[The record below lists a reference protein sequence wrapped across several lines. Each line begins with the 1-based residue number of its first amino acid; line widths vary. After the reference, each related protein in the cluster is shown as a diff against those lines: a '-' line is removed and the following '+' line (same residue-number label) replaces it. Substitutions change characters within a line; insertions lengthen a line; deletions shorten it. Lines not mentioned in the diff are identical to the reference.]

1 MDLDGSVSGQG
12 LFSFESGR
20 PSQLLNV
27 FSMARLIYT
36 HTHTD
41 THTNKSGRH
50 NLLSGNHKTAA
61 MYTTAAAA
69 HFVYFV
75 CCFFFFQ
82 FFFFFCFPVLFWS
95 GPRPPG
101 DFPPNRIIIRSNK
114 QIKMD
119 RCNTLPFNSN
129 RTSYRESLSL
139 WDVSRWH
146 FSKFWAPDIFL
157 YDRRLS
163 FMNQRIFLK
172 E

>member
-27 FSMARLIYT
+27 FSMAQLIYT
-36 HTHTD
+36 H

-50 NLLSGNHKTAA
+50 NLLSGNNHKTAA
-61 MYTTAAAA
+61 MYTTATAA

-82 FFFFFCFPVLFWS
+82 FFLFFPVLFWS

-129 RTSYRESLSL
+129 RTSYRESLFFGGCVTL
-139 WDVSRWH
+139 AFFKIFGTGHIFIRPALV
-146 FSKFWAPDIFL
+146 FYESKNIFK
-157 YDRRLS
+157 
-163 FMNQRIFLK
+163 K